1 MANACPWLPAAQ
13 QKFLLSFRRPTGAMD
28 LVTETDKE
36 CEALILAAI
45 QGAFP
50 SHKFIGEEGSAAQ
63 ARCRMQALLVRCR
76 QAAVSESPAGGTG
89 VYRGAHRRAH
99 LDGGPPG

>member
-1 MANACPWLPAAQ
+1 
-13 QKFLLSFRRPTGAMD
+13 MD

-50 SHKFIGEEGSAAQ
+50 SHKFIGEEGSADQ
-63 ARCRMQALLVRCR
+63 ARL
-76 QAAVSESPAGGTG
+76 PHAGTL
-89 VYRGAHRRAH
+89 RAPH
-99 LDGGPPG
+99 QGCSV